1 MCSKEEINLRH
12 QYVLNNAMAV
22 EQLLGPKIA
31 AHPLR
36 QLYHV
41 MPPVNWMNDP
51 CSMVWFKGYYHLL
64 YQYDP
69 YHISPRGMF
78 FGHVRSTDLVHWEQL
93 PIALGPSEP
102 WELYDRDEPGK
113 NFGIFTGSA
122 AVEGDRLI
130 IAYCGSSYDEEGK
143 LVQTICL
150 AFSTDGI
157 HFEKYEKNPIIA
169 APPEDGSRDFRDPK
183 LWKQGDKWYLLMG
196 SCKDGQGKVLL
207 YTSDTLEDWTYMGV
221 MAESDGSFGRMWE
234 CPDFFELDGYDVL
247 IFSPIG
253 MHHVDACWQIGHMDY
268 STGKFQRISWGKLD
282 YGKEFY
288 APQTLLSPD
297 GRRIMIGWC
306 NMWAHDGRDTFTTF
320 GATAAN
326 GWCGHMS
333 LPRELHVDER
343 QRLTVTPVS
352 ECQLLRQGTPL
363 VCRYTLCG
371 TSAPRKERETLS
383 PGEGSVIQKAP
394 FDGWKSS
401 ELCLTIQA
409 ESQQHGKCGVRVR
422 GGNSNYTEIGW
433 DSRKNAVYLDRRN
446 ADGIYNDIQYYDR
459 ETTKAPT
466 ITIYTDSVGIELFA
480 DNGKIR
486 ATNNIYPN
494 PEHTELTLFAKD
506 MDCVMTLEAWQLL

>member
-1 MCSKEEINLRH
+1 MCRKEEINLRH

-22 EQLLGPKIA
+22 ERLLAPQIS
-31 AHPLR
+31 AHPMR
-36 QLYHV
+36 QVYHV
-41 MPPVNWMNDP
+41 MPPLNWMNDP

-102 WELYDRDEPGK
+102 WELYDRDESGK

-122 AVEGDRLI
+122 AVEDDRLI
-130 IAYCGSSYDEEGK
+130 VAYCGSSYDEKGL

-169 APPEDGSRDFRDPK
+169 LPPEDGSRDFRDPK
-183 LWKQGDKWYLLMG
+183 LWKHGDKWYMLMG
-196 SCKDGQGKVLL
+196 SCKNGKGKVLL
-207 YTSDTLEDWTYMGV
+207 YTSDTLEDWTYVGV
-221 MAESDGSFGRMWE
+221 TAESDGSFGSMWE

-268 STGKFQRISWGKLD
+268 ATGIFHRINWGKLD

-288 APQTLLSPD
+288 APQTLLAPD
-297 GRRIMIGWC
+297 GRRVMIGWC

-320 GATAAN
+320 GTTAKD

-333 LPRELHVDER
+333 LPRELHIDK
-343 QRLTVTPVS
+343 QCLTVTPVS
-352 ECQLLRQGTPL
+352 ECRLLRQGPSL
-363 VCRYTLCG
+363 VCRYGLNN
-371 TSAPRKERETLS
+371 S
-383 PGEGSVIQKAP
+383 IQKAP
-394 FDGWKSS
+394 FAGWKAS
-401 ELCLTIQA
+401 ELQLRIRPDSHQA
-409 ESQQHGKCGVRVR
+409 GRCGVRVR
-422 GGNSNYTEIGW
+422 CGESQYTEIGW
-433 DSRKNAVYLDRRN
+433 DTGKNAVYLDRRN
-446 ADGIYNDIQYYDR
+446 ADGIYNDIQFYERKTPD
-459 ETTKAPT
+459 APV

-480 DNGKIR
+480 DNGRIR
-486 ATNNIYPN
+486 STNNTYPN
-494 PEHTELTLFAKD
+494 PEHTDLFLFAEN
-506 MDCVMTLEAWQLL
+506 MSCVMTLEAWRLS